1 MSALEVSSGEQPA
14 NGFAALAALLH
25 LARRA
30 REAASTAE
38 LGFVAVNE
46 TRELVA
52 YRQSVL
58 WADGTGV
65 VALSGVV
72 APEANTPYLLW
83 LKSVVRRV
91 ASADFSALDS
101 AAAAAANEQT
111 HEQADEPVP
120 QQTPAAADP
129 LAPVVFTAADMPPDV
144 AAEWAEWL
152 PECAVWL
159 PFSNKGMAGGWL
171 LARDEPW
178 TEAELPLLREW
189 LALWFQAWQI
199 QHASDHADSPWRK
212 TVARLQALQALR
224 VPRDEWRPRLQTFG
238 RQLRDREAWRAAGR
252 WLKNTRQGRITLAVV
267 LVLLFPVRLSVIAP
281 GQLVAA
287 NPSVIRSPL
296 DGIVEKIL
304 VQPSQRV
311 QVGTPLVEFDR
322 ISLASRL
329 EVALQALATAEA
341 EYRQYA
347 QQALSDPKA
356 KAQMAS
362 AQGRIEE
369 KRAEVTYLDALNKR
383 AILTA
388 PREGIVLLDD
398 PSEWVGRPVSTGER
412 ILMVADEKDAEI
424 EAWLSPGDLIELPED
439 AQATIFLNARPLSP
453 LSGAVRYVTHEAI
466 LQPEGN
472 YAYRLRAKLSP
483 GEDALRV
490 GLKGSV
496 KVNGRFVP
504 FSYWVM
510 RKPLAVARALIGF

>member
-1 MSALEVSSGEQPA
+1 MTDAD
-14 NGFAALAALLH
+14 AALTHSVTDVTPFLARLLH

-83 LKSVVRRV
+83 LKSVVRGL
-91 ASADFSALDS
+91 ASADFSARDSS
-101 AAAAAANEQT
+101 AAASANDQI
-111 HEQADEPVP
+111 HEQAHVQTP
-120 QQTPAAADP
+120 QQAPAAADP
-129 LAPVVFTAADMPPDV
+129 RAPVVFTATDMPPDV

-159 PFSNKGMAGGWL
+159 PFSNKGMSGGWL
-171 LARDEPW
+171 LARDDPW
-178 TEAELPLLREW
+178 TDAEFPLLREW
-189 LALWFQAWQI
+189 LALWFQAWQV
-199 QHASDHADSPWRK
+199 QQASDNAASPWRK
-212 TVARLQALQALR
+212 FLARLQALR
-224 VPRDEWRPRLQTFG
+224 VPRDEWQPRLQAFG
-238 RQLRDREAWRAAGR
+238 QLLRDREAWRAAGR
-252 WLKNTRQGRITLAVV
+252 WLKNTHQGRITLAVV

-347 QQALSDPKA
+347 QQALSEPKA

-412 ILMVADEKDAEI
+412 ILMVADEKEVEI
-424 EAWLSPGDLIELPED
+424 EAWLSPGDLIDLPEE

-453 LSGAVRYVTHEAI
+453 ISGKVRYVTHEAI

-472 YAYRLRAKLSP
+472 YVYRLRARLSP